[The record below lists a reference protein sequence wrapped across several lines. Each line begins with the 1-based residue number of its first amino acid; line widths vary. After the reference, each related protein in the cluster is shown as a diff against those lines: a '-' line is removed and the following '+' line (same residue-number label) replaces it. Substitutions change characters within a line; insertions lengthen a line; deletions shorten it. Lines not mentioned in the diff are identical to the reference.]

1 MTSAKFWT
9 PCPLVTVSN
18 KPILLSFGPPLP
30 LLKASADVIGVSP
43 QKRVEEMLRHPTKN
57 VLLYLFL
64 ATVLSFSLS
73 VSRLAHILRLIER
86 SVHAFSINDRAR

>member
-18 KPILLSFGPPLP
+18 KPILLSFGPSLP
-30 LLKASADVIGVSP
+30 LLQASADVIGVSS

-64 ATVLSFSLS
+64 ATVLSSSPFR
-73 VSRLAHILRLIER
+73 VSPT
-86 SVHAFSINDRAR
+86 FFG